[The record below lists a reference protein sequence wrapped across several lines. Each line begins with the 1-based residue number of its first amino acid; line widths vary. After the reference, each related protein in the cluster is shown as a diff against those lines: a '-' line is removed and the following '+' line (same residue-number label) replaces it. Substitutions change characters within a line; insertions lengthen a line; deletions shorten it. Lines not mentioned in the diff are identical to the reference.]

1 MSRPRRAELAGRLEA
16 WLAAN
21 ARDPARPTLD
31 ELAQVDEFHVRG
43 REATAELADL
53 LAPEPGA
60 LVLDAGA
67 GLGGPARHLAAGRG
81 CRVLGLDLDPAYAAL
96 ARDLTAR
103 TGLARLARFAV
114 ADATALPVPE
124 GSADHAWSIHVGMS
138 VADKPRLYRE
148 LRRALRPGGRL
159 ALYDLVAGDGG
170 PPLFPAPWA
179 ATAAAS
185 HVTTLAD
192 LRGLLAAAGFR
203 VVVAEE
209 RPGPALA
216 WAARLRDRV
225 GRTGSAPPLL
235 GVLHGPAEGALVAR
249 NLAVS
254 LTEDRARPAVVLAEA
269 A

>member
-1 MSRPRRAELAGRLEA
+1 MSPPRRAELAGRLEA
-16 WLAAN
+16 WLAAH
-21 ARDPARPTLD
+21 AADPARPTLD

-53 LAPEPGA
+53 LAPGPGS
-60 LVLDAGA
+60 LVLDADS

-81 CRVLGLDLDPAYAAL
+81 CRVLGVDLDPAYAAL

-114 ADATALPVPE
+114 ADVTALPVAD
-124 GSADHAWSIHVGMS
+124 GAADHAWSIHVGMS

-170 PPLFPAPWA
+170 PPPFPAPWA
-179 ATAAAS
+179 ASAAES
-185 HVTTLAD
+185 HIATLAE

-203 VVVAEE
+203 VVLAEE
-209 RPGPALA
+209 RAGPALA
-216 WAARLRDRV
+216 WARRLAERLE
-225 GRTGSAPPLL
+225 RTGSAPPLL
-235 GVLHGPAEGALVAR
+235 ALIHGPGEGADVAR
-249 NLAVS
+249 NLALG
-254 LTEDRARPAVVLAEA
+254 LTEDRVRPAVLLAEA

>member
-53 LAPEPGA
+53 LAPEPGS
-60 LVLDAGA
+60 LVLDAGS

-81 CRVLGLDLDPAYAAL
+81 CRVLGVDLDPAYAAL
-96 ARDLTAR
+96 AHDLTTR
-103 TGLARLARFAV
+103 TGLADLTRFAV
-114 ADATALPVPE
+114 ADVTALPLAD

-138 VADKPRLYRE
+138 VPDKARLYRE

-179 ATAAAS
+179 ATAVES
-185 HVTTLAD
+185 HVATLPD
-192 LRGLLAAAGFR
+192 LRGLLAGAGFR
-203 VVVAEE
+203 VLVAEG

-216 WAARLRDRV
+216 WARRLAERLE
-225 GRTGSAPPLL
+225 RTGSAPPLL
-235 GVLHGPAEGALVAR
+235 AVLHGPAEGAPVAR
-249 NLAVS
+249 NLALG
-254 LTEDRARPAVVLAEA
+254 LTGDRVRPAVVLAEA